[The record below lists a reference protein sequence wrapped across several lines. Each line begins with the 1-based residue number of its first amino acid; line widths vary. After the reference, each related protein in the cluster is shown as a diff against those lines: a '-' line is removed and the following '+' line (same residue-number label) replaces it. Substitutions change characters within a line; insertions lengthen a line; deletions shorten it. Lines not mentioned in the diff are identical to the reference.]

1 MFLCQCPAMDENYDR
16 PVSRDDLLFT
26 VEMALRKASRFWPK
40 KRVPGDHDRLK
51 PVAAAVVAH
60 LELCGMRCFSRARRR
75 GHSTPDPY
83 GALRRND
90 REDGPDG
97 EDG

>member
-40 KRVPGDHDRLK
+40 KRVPGDHDRMK
-51 PVAAAVVAH
+51 PVVAAVVAH
-60 LELCGMRCFSRARRR
+60 LELCG
-75 GHSTPDPY
+75 T
-83 GALRRND
+83 
-90 REDGPDG
+90 
-97 EDG
+97 

>member
-40 KRVPGDHDRLK
+40 KRVPGDHG
-51 PVAAAVVAH
+51 PYEA
-60 LELCGMRCFSRARRR
+60 GGGGGR
-75 GHSTPDPY
+75 GAS
-83 GALRRND
+83 
-90 REDGPDG
+90 
-97 EDG
+97 